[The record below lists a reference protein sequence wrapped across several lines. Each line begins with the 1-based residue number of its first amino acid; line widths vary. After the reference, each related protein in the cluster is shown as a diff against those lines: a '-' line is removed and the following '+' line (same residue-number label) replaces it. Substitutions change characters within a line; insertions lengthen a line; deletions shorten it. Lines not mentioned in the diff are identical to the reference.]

1 MKSIKP
7 WLAAAC
13 VVGVAAAGVFL
24 TGQGAEPVRPPQ
36 SGGAETITVS
46 EWADRPATA
55 GREVRAQAERVF
67 ESIAGSQYEA
77 DALAVLQAYLANGE
91 MDACMD
97 DAGYPA
103 WDWSLSRHYTP
114 PRDPLN
120 SSEWLDEPLKRWR
133 SADLLVM
140 RPFLE
145 AEVIMNHPSAEQ
157 DEAVTEC
164 LGSVEPRSEGVLD
177 RAAPR
182 LIERLTLEWYDM
194 VRKAEERF
202 DLPPTSRYLD
212 CMDAADISA
221 LADEGLLANDNIGP
235 AMSALGPDD
244 DDIPHSLD
252 DTERWNSTGWQR
264 LLAGEDELVEADW
277 ACRED
282 VYVRAIEKMTAP
294 IDAFLE
300 AHRTDIAAVREAW
313 EQIVAK
319 AEQLGYTGEPG
330 PLGG

>member
-1 MKSIKP
+1 MKSVKP
-7 WLAAAC
+7 WIASAG

-24 TGQGAEPVRPPQ
+24 AGQDADPVRTPQ
-36 SGGAETITVS
+36 SGSAETISVGDWVARS
-46 EWADRPATA
+46 DTA

-77 DALAVLQAYLANGE
+77 DALAVVQAYSANGD
-91 MDACMD
+91 MDVCMD

-133 SADLLVM
+133 SVDLLVM

-145 AEVIMNHPSAEQ
+145 AEVIMNHPSVGQ
-157 DEAVTEC
+157 DEAITEC
-164 LGSVEPRSEGVLD
+164 LGSIDPRSEEVLD
-177 RAAPR
+177 PAAPR
-182 LIERLTLEWYDM
+182 LIERLTLKWYDM
-194 VRKAEERF
+194 VREAEERF

-221 LADEGLLANDNIGP
+221 LDDEGLPANDNIGP

-244 DDIPHSLD
+244 DHIPHSLD
-252 DTERWNSTGWQR
+252 DTERWNSAGWQR

-282 VYVRAIEKMTAP
+282 VYVQAIEKMAP
-294 IDAFLE
+294 LIDAFVE
-300 AHRTDIAAVREAW
+300 EHRADLAAVREAW